1 MSYLK
6 PLASTLYCCFL
17 LQIKLRPTYRD
28 LEGLIAKGAFS
39 EDGGLHHANV
49 IEKSLVDHFV
59 PFLPIER
66 RHVKQCILVETGK
79 HLGKYQLTEEV

>member
-1 MSYLK
+1 M
-6 PLASTLYCCFL
+6 
-17 LQIKLRPTYRD
+17 
-28 LEGLIAKGAFS
+28 EGLIAKGAFS

-66 RHVKQCILVETGK
+66 RHVKQCILVETEK
-79 HLGKYQLTEEV
+79 HLGKYQLNEEV

>member
-6 PLASTLYCCFL
+6 PLASTLYCCF
-17 LQIKLRPTYRD
+17 KLNFVQLIRD

-66 RHVKQCILVETGK
+66 RHVKQCILVETEK
-79 HLGKYQLTEEV
+79 HLGKYKLNEEV